1 MGEQLVDGLGL
12 FGFFLAA
19 LLAAS
24 VLPFPME
31 ALVPV
36 MVTQGHSS
44 LGIVVAGTLGG
55 YLGSL
60 VNYSLASRGE
70 EWWRARN
77 PTRTRRLDRMYT
89 AFERWGSPL
98 LILSWLPVL
107 GELLTLIAGL
117 AKVRLAVFTFWT
129 VLGRTLRMLALVQ
142 LSFSVFG
149 S

>member
-1 MGEQLVDGLGL
+1 LGEQLVDGLGL
-12 FGFFLAA
+12 FGLFLAA

-24 VLPFPME
+24 VLLFPME

-36 MVTQGHSS
+36 MVTQGYSS

-55 YLGSL
+55 YVGSL
-60 VNYSLASRGE
+60 VNYYLASRGE

-77 PTRTRRLDRMYT
+77 PTRTARLDRMHV

-107 GELLTLIAGL
+107 GEVLTLVAGL
-117 AKVRLAVFTFWT
+117 ARVRLTVFTFWT
-129 VLGRTLRMLALVQ
+129 VLGRTLRMLGLVH
-142 LSFSVFG
+142 LSFLVF
-149 S
+149 